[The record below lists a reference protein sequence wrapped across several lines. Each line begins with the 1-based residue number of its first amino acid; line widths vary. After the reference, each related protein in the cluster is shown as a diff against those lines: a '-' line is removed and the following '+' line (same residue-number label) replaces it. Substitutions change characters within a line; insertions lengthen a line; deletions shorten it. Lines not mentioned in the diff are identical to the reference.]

1 MSRSALAAVHLAMNP
16 DQTGAEAEA
25 DAPKTERETSMTNKP
40 DQPSG
45 DTVAKADHDAA
56 VAAAETKGRDEG
68 AKAANDRLGAILGA
82 EGIKGDGPRM
92 AAALDLAMK
101 SPDMKAEDVTAFVTG
116 NLPAAS
122 APDKETDADQ
132 YERDRVAAAG
142 LSAPV
147 APDRQ
152 QKKGGLSGLVDAHV
166 ARVNAS

>member
-1 MSRSALAAVHLAMNP
+1 MSAAFHV
-16 DQTGAEAEA
+16 D
-25 DAPKTERETSMTNKP
+25 R
-40 DQPSG
+40 SG
-45 DTVAKADHDAA
+45 DLSYRAVRIALVCRGLHRRPAAGLALHGGA